1 MVERR
6 FRLIVPA
13 ALLALLLLSSGG
25 KPSETDAAETGIIS
39 EIAPASLVEGY
50 HEVLDSIPELT
61 SNPEPDPTEKNPAIL
76 DIPELGKFYPTNLV
90 MEGPASTYSV
100 EGCLGCRPDRLM
112 ANGDPLDNSKLTLA
126 ALPEFLLNTYVLVEN
141 ITIDNDN
148 KFPDNR
154 GGVVAK
160 VTDRGRFPKGRI
172 ADLTLTTNHFVL
184 GGQPLPQGKTLI
196 VRLTGLEP
204 IESVRDNLIPNNP

>member
-6 FRLIVPA
+6 FRLIVPT

-25 KPSETDAAETGIIS
+25 KPSEIDAAETEVIS
-39 EIAPASLVEGY
+39 EITPESLVKRY

-61 SNPEPDPTEKNPAIL
+61 SNPEPDPIEKNPA
-76 DIPELGKFYPTNLV
+76 LV

-100 EGCLGCRPDRLM
+100 EGCLGCRPDRIM
-112 ANGDPLDNSKLTLA
+112 ANGDLLDDSKLTLA
-126 ALPEFLLNTYVLVEN
+126 APEEFPLNTYVLIEN
-141 ITIDNDN
+141 ITDNDN
-148 KFPDNR
+148 ESPDNR
-154 GGVVAK
+154 GGVVAM
-160 VTDRGRFPKGRI
+160 VTDRSGFPKGRI

-196 VRLTGLEP
+196 VRLTGLGP
-204 IESVRDNLIPNNP
+204 VGSVSNNSIPNNP